1 MRQFSE
7 ATTDDGKSWSTEYDF
22 LYIPQGKPFSAL

>member
-1 MRQFSE
+1 VRQFSE
-7 ATTDDGKSWSTEYDF
+7 ATTDGGKNWSTEYDF